1 MKTFFLNSVKTM
13 LFLSIF
19 SIFFACNSKPYIAQG
34 FKEKVRSSKNSI
46 AVLPYHV
53 LFQGKTPRDVS
64 KETLEKLDREERLAF
79 QQSLFNQFSSRMSGT
94 SLQLQSVSTT
104 NSILQENKIDLYKI
118 ENYKPEA
125 LAKILG
131 VDMVVVPSV
140 VKHRYRSDEA
150 SLALSAAN
158 VVIANL
164 PGNGVYT
171 PYLDA
176 RTNDVEA
183 SYSIVNAAD
192 GKVEWSIERKAPASW
207 SRPVSSAMDNLHWRM
222 TRKLKKVK

>member
-1 MKTFFLNSVKTM
+1 MKAMFLNSIKSM

-19 SIFFACNSKPYIAQG
+19 SLLVACNSKPYIAQG
-34 FKEKVRSSKNSI
+34 FKEKVRTSNNTI

-53 LFQGKTPRDVS
+53 IFQGRTPKNVPI
-64 KETLEKLDREERLAF
+64 EVLEKLDREERLAF

-104 NSILQENKIDLYKI
+104 NSRLQENKIDLYKI

-140 VKHRYRSDEA
+140 IKHRYRSDEA
-150 SLALSAAN
+150 SMALSAAN
-158 VVIANL
+158 IVIANI
-164 PGNGVYT
+164 PGGIYV
-171 PYLDA
+171 PYIDA

-183 SYSIVNAAD
+183 SYAIVNAAD

-207 SRPVSSAMDNLHWRM
+207 ARPVSSAMDDLHRRM